1 MGYTTTVSDT
11 DPGPILTVINRDN
24 VYYLAETDLLIA
36 ELVPSDARDERGWVT
51 TEYVQLFK
59 EAVLVGNER

>member
-1 MGYTTTVSDT
+1 MSRGVYMKAMTDLERMGFVH
-11 DPGPILTVINRDN
+11 
-24 VYYLAETDLLIA
+24 YLAEPDLLIA

>member
-1 MGYTTTVSDT
+1 MKAMTDLERMGFVH
-11 DPGPILTVINRDN
+11 
-24 VYYLAETDLLIA
+24 YLAETDLLIA